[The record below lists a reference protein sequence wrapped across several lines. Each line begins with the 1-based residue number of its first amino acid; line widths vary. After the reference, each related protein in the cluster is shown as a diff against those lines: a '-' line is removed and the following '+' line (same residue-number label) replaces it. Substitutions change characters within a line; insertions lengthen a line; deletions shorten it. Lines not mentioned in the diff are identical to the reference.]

1 MCCWSNIPISN
12 TISSLC
18 LFNLLPYV
26 ILLYFTLLQCFD
38 LISSALLCPKPN
50 MLNRTSQ
57 YYDDHQTNAL
67 SNFTSSWDYPIF
79 REHLISRSRCNI
91 WCSVRAQGSPCRC
104 FVATKL
110 CKNMSFLPSEGA
122 ISDCFQPFPLGPL
135 DLQKKTAFRRNA
147 YLKKNADWTSFGLI
161 IFPTVSDRFRPFP
174 TVSFFLND

>member
-1 MCCWSNIPISN
+1 MILSINILEITYHMRGIVLQGVVLVTAGLHTEPGLRNIVLCWLNIIPMCCWSNIPISN

-38 LISSALLCPKPN
+38 LISSALFCPKPN

-67 SNFTSSWDYPIF
+67 SNVTSSWDYPIF

-104 FVATKL
+104 FVATW
-110 CKNMSFLPSEGA
+110 
-122 ISDCFQPFPLGPL
+122 
-135 DLQKKTAFRRNA
+135 
-147 YLKKNADWTSFGLI
+147 LKI
-161 IFPTVSDRFRPFP
+161 M
-174 TVSFFLND
+174 